1 MTLPA
6 VSRPVAPHRC
16 PCMSPREN
24 FLVLDV
30 FFEALTSEAMEQ
42 RAAYGLSALLGKP

>member
-1 MTLPA
+1 
-6 VSRPVAPHRC
+6 
-16 PCMSPREN
+16 MSPREN

-42 RAAYGLSALLGKP
+42 QAAYGLSALLGKP